1 MVGHDLT
8 QGSLLTKALCPE
20 AQVEATTE
28 RYEYG
33 RLRRKKIAG
42 RLSRPAC

>member
-1 MVGHDLT
+1 MVGHYLT
-8 QGSLLTKALCPE
+8 EVSLLAKALCPE

-33 RLRRKKIAG
+33 RLQRKNAG